1 MLDILLAV
9 TEREVLQALV
19 RAAGLRIS
27 GDDLDALLPAW
38 RRYQKQ
44 VAFLRQ
50 AVEENARE

>member
-9 TEREVLQALV
+9 TERELLQALV

-38 RRYQKQ
+38 RRYQEQ